1 MGHIRYAWVGR
12 CANVMYVV
20 PYRGGSEGGIID
32 ILTGEDIEVGTCET
46 VYWTC

>member
-1 MGHIRYAWVGR
+1 MGHVRYVWVGR
-12 CANVMYVV
+12 WENVMYVV
-20 PYRGGSEGGIID
+20 TYRGGSEGGIID